1 MHSPPKVWVQG
12 PAAKEPQAKTTVRPA
27 RPWQQCALPSGIIVG
42 SGQQDAFL
50 RRSGCWSKGAP
61 TQPCYRLPVRPSS
74 FCSVSARVIRQYPQR
89 EQPSSAA
96 SSGLSRLFLSGG
108 GGILAEQQTL
118 VLVQLLLTAAQ
129 INSHSSQRTS
139 HSSQRCDNSDQTG
152 FLHRFSTLPFGRTSG
167 PAIFSGRSAAQ
178 ARSILKLLY
187 PDFTKITTKKAKFCF
202 FQSPSFFLY
211 ALNAPGRVYSFC
223 SCSRLAQTQPAGASA
238 LPTQTE

>member
-1 MHSPPKVWVQG
+1 MYLSSCSGLALSVTFGDRFPFLSLARHLP
-12 PAAKEPQAKTTVRPA
+12 PA
-27 RPWQQCALPSGIIVG
+27 RASPLPYICRYKKAHRNSPVTDCRCALHIFV
-42 SGQQDAFL
+42 L
-50 RRSGCWSKGAP
+50 
-61 TQPCYRLPVRPSS
+61 
-74 FCSVSARVIRQYPQR
+74 CSVSARVIRQYPQR
-89 EQPSSAA
+89 EQP
-96 SSGLSRLFLSGG
+96 LLRPRLRP
-108 GGILAEQQTL
+108 QQAL
-118 VLVQLLLTAAQ
+118 PQRGRRYPRRTADARTRPAP
-129 INSHSSQRTS
+129 SHSSQRTS

-152 FLHRFSTLPFGRTSG
+152 FLHRFSTLLFGRTSG